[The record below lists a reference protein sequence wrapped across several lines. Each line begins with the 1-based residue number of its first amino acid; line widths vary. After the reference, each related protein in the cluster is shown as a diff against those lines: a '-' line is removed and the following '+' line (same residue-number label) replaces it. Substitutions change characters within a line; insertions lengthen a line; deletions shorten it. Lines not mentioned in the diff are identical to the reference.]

1 MKPVVKWVGGK
12 TQLLDEINEF
22 MPKEF
27 NRYVEPFLG
36 GAAVLFYI
44 APDKALVNDL
54 NSELINMY
62 KTVRNNSNSLMKKL
76 DYHDENISKDY
87 YYKIRELDRLVGL
100 SNLSHIYRAS
110 RFIFLNK
117 AGFNGLYRVN
127 SEGYMNVPFG
137 QKKKLNS
144 YDEDN
149 IKTISEFLKVNDI
162 KFFNQDYKKFLL
174 DNAKKDDFV
183 YLDPPYDPIDETSAF
198 VAYQKNGFGKEQQKE
213 LRDVCIELHKRGAK
227 IMLSN
232 SNTPYI
238 NELYNEYKDIFN
250 IKIVYARR
258 SINSKGNKR
267 GEVEEVIIRN
277 YGGE

>member
-1 MKPVVKWVGGK
+1 MRPVVKWVGGK
-12 TQLLDEINEF
+12 TQLLDEIKEL

-27 NRYVEPFLG
+27 NRYIEPFLG
-36 GAAVLFYI
+36 GAAVLFHI
-44 APDKALVNDL
+44 APEKALINDL

-62 KTVRNNSNSLMKKL
+62 KTVRNNSKSLMAKL
-76 DYHDENISKDY
+76 DYHDEKISKDY

-100 SNLSHIYRAS
+100 NNLSHIYRAS

-144 YDEDN
+144 YDKDN
-149 IKTISEFLKVNDI
+149 IESISKYLNEKDI
-162 KFFNQDYKKFLL
+162 KFFNKDYRKFLL
-174 DNAKKDDFV
+174 NNVEENDFV
-183 YLDPPYDPIDETSAF
+183 YLDPPYDPVDETSAF

-213 LRDVCIELHKRGAK
+213 LRDVCVELHKKGAK

-238 NELYNEYKDIFN
+238 NELYKEYEDVFN
-250 IKIVYARR
+250 IKVVYARR
-258 SINSKGNKR
+258 SINSKGHKR
-267 GEVEEVIIRN
+267 GEVKEVLIRN
-277 YGGE
+277 YRGE